1 MLWVKCVFVHNY
13 VYNVHQLRKYELY
26 VFTLAFVY
34 LLGKVMM
41 SMFLQFSFIQQIG
54 ECLTSEPL
62 PTGRWAG
69 QGWGL
74 GGGVMI
80 PPPSSFSICLFHS
93 LLLHKS
99 SSPFSP
105 PPLPFIAASSMIISG
120 IGVLLIWVLPSVD
133 YITVL
138 LSCIFSG
145 FSIIGWNALDVLSVE
160 LFPTHLRYTLLE
172 AMMVCSSFL
181 IRALQCMDLSNET
194 TI

>member
-13 VYNVHQLRKYELY
+13 VYIVHQLQKYELY
-26 VFTLAFVY
+26 VCILVFVY

-41 SMFLQFSFIQQIG
+41 SMFLQFSFIRQIG

-74 GGGVMI
+74 GGGVTI
-80 PPPSSFSICLFHS
+80 PPPSSFSICLSHS

-99 SSPFSP
+99 TSPFSP
-105 PPLPFIAASSMIISG
+105 PPPPFIAASSMIISG

-181 IRALQCMDLSNET
+181 IRAL
-194 TI
+194 